1 MLSKHCRP
9 TELCGV
15 LSGST
20 MFVKY
25 PFRSFQY
32 TKGTNIF
39 DVVCLISLNAD
50 PRLAME
56 GHVAGVG
63 HLLDISE
70 LTLLFGPRREKA
82 GPKRGL
88 LTQST

>member
-1 MLSKHCRP
+1 M
-9 TELCGV
+9 
-15 LSGST
+15 
-20 MFVKY
+20 
-25 PFRSFQY
+25 
-32 TKGTNIF
+32 
-39 DVVCLISLNAD
+39 VCLISLNAV

-70 LTLLFGPRREKA
+70 LTLLFGPRRENA